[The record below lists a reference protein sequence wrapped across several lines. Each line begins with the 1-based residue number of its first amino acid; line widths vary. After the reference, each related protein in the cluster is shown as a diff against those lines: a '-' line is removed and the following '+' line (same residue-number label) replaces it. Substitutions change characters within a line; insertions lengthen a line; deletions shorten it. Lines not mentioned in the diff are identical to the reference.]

1 MNISLNT
8 AFVIQLILRVIVELK
23 SKLVCTSSCFI
34 ILTLLKDTNPLMNLR
49 KLTEIFSVQM
59 YFSWKSKTNNL
70 KAFNQNITKIV
81 ISYLKTAGRF
91 DRLIISFGQ

>member
-34 ILTLLKDTNPLMNLR
+34 ILTLLKDKNLDER
-49 KLTEIFSVQM
+49 EKADWNFFSSNVFFMEVKNKQ
-59 YFSWKSKTNNL
+59 S
-70 KAFNQNITKIV
+70 
-81 ISYLKTAGRF
+81 
-91 DRLIISFGQ
+91 